1 MMNIKALQEILSRK
15 EVFTYLDLSF
25 ADFMQKLD
33 GRADEFSIFLAAV
46 AVSSLNRQGH
56 VCLELSQ
63 VAGQPVLPGSE
74 FFYPDLPVWTEAIR
88 TSPAVGSL
96 GDCKPLIF
104 DGTSKL
110 YLHLYSVYQS
120 QLASFIRSRI
130 FLAEPVEI
138 SILRKNLD
146 LLFDSNQARA
156 ETDWQKIACILS
168 IMNRFTVISG
178 GPGTGKTT
186 TIVKI
191 MALLLEMNPGKALRI
206 SLAAP
211 TGKAAARLQDA
222 IREAKD
228 RLPFGDD
235 LKSRIPSA
243 ATTIHRLLGTI
254 PGSPYFRHNEN
265 NHLDTDMVIIDES
278 SMVDL
283 ALLSKLTQ
291 ALPDHARLILV
302 GDKDQLASVE
312 AGSVFGDICD
322 ICRFNSFSETLSEVI
337 LQTTGT
343 LPDNPDS
350 RVEDSRIQD
359 CMVQLLKNYRFG
371 ENSGIRKVSQAVHSG
386 NGRLA
391 MTTMEDRNYKDISW
405 INVPD
410 QRQLQAGLTTPVIQG
425 FHDYLSAKN
434 PAQALNSFGKFQIL
448 CALREGPYG
457 VQMVNKLIEEILMS
471 ANLIRKTEGLW
482 YHGRPIMITRND
494 YHLNLFNG
502 DVGIALTDSK
512 DSELR
517 IFFPDEETGFR
528 TFHPSRIGE
537 HETVFAMTVHKSQG
551 SEFDNILLLLP
562 DRESPVLTRELIY
575 TAITRARQQVV
586 IWGDE
591 SVFQLA
597 AQKKVTR
604 ISGLKEALADDH
616 LT

>member
-1 MMNIKALQEILSRK
+1 MMNNKALRELLIQKEIFS
-15 EVFTYLDLSF
+15 YLDLSF

-33 GRADEFSIFLAAV
+33 GRTDDFSIFLAA
-46 AVSSLNRQGH
+46 AAASSVNRQGH

-63 VAGQPVLPGSE
+63 VAGQPVISGSE
-74 FFYPDLPVWTEAIR
+74 FFYPDLHDWTQTIK
-88 TSPAVGSL
+88 TSPAVGSP
-96 GDCKPLIF
+96 GDFKPLIF

-110 YLHLYSVYQS
+110 YLHRYSVYQS
-120 QLASFIRSRI
+120 RLACFIRSRI
-130 FLAEPVEI
+130 FSTEPVMI
-138 SILRKNLD
+138 SSLKKNLD
-146 LLFDSNQARA
+146 LLFDSGQTHM
-156 ETDWQKIACILS
+156 EIDWQKIACILS

-186 TIVKI
+186 TVVKTI
-191 MALLLEMNPGKALRI
+191 ALFLEMNLEKSPRI

-228 RLPFGDD
+228 RLPWGDD
-235 LKSRIPSA
+235 LKSRIPST

-254 PGSPYFRHNEN
+254 PGSPYFRHHEN
-265 NHLDTDMVIIDES
+265 NHLDVDMVIIDES

-283 ALLSKLTQ
+283 VLLSKLTQ

-322 ICRFNSFSETLSEVI
+322 ICRINSFSEPLTQVI
-337 LQTTGT
+337 FQTTGARI
-343 LPDNPDS
+343 DNPDS
-350 RVEDSRIQD
+350 IDENFRIQD

-371 ENSGIRKVSQAVHSG
+371 ENSGIQKVSEAIHSG
-386 NGRLA
+386 DGRLA
-391 MTTMEDRNYKDISW
+391 MTTMEDPDHKDITW
-405 INVPD
+405 VKVPE
-410 QRQLQAGLTTPVIQG
+410 QRQLKAGLTTPIIQG
-425 FHDYLSAKN
+425 FHEYLSANN
-434 PAQALNSFGKFQIL
+434 PADALHAFGKFQIL

-457 VQMVNKLIEEILMS
+457 VKMVNRLIEEILMS

-502 DVGIALTDSK
+502 DVGIALNDSK
-512 DSELR
+512 DQELR
-517 IFFPDEETGFR
+517 IFFPDQETGFR
-528 TFHPSRIGE
+528 AIHPSRIGE

-575 TAITRARQQVV
+575 TAITRAREQVV

-591 SVFQLA
+591 SVFELA
-597 AQKKVTR
+597 AQKRVTR
-604 ISGLKEALADDH
+604 ISGLKDALLDDH